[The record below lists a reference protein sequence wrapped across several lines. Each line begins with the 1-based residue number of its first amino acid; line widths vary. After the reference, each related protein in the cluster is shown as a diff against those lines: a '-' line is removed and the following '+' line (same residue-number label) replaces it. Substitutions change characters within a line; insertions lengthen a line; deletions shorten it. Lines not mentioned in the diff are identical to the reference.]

1 MLGVAGSVT
10 NSCDITHK
18 LVSNQGSAIFDGTN
32 DFIDASSVASNLSM
46 TTGTVSLWAR
56 ITTTSNNE
64 SFFNCSDGESG
75 DNKFSI
81 FYLTSS
87 GILRGNYKFGGT
99 AVNVDH
105 SIGND
110 DIVGAGWFHV
120 ALTYDTSANSLI
132 LYFNGS
138 AVATSTTSLTAINTD
153 SVTIDRVY
161 LGKNSNADNT
171 FHQGYIDEYAY
182 FARVLTASEIS
193 DIHAAKGLFNY
204 AEDLSLTGT
213 NNQLKQWLR
222 FGDGSAGGL
231 NDVTTGIIDM
241 SNATL
246 GSDVITNGDFNG
258 NADNWTLTNAEYQ
271 ASGNNVIL
279 TKPSSGNSSIF
290 QTSLSFQ
297 EGQILRYKF
306 KFVSFTGSP
315 FIRIDGFSG
324 SNPLNTSTSF
334 AASGGDVDTYV
345 KTDRAGTSVFLYIV
359 GGSVGDT
366 VVIDDVS
373 VQIVQGNPAFVSGAL
388 INQNN
393 LPG

>member
-32 DFIDASSVASNLSM
+32 DFIDASSVASDLSM

-56 ITTTSNNE
+56 VTTTSNNE
-64 SFFNCSDGESG
+64 SFFNISDGTSG
-75 DNKFSI
+75 SNKFSI

-87 GILRGNYKFGGT
+87 AILRGNYKFGST
-99 AVNVDH
+99 TVNVEH
-105 SIGND
+105 SISNS
-110 DIVGAGWFHV
+110 DIVAAGWFHV

-132 LYFNGS
+132 LYFNGT
-138 AVATSTTSLTAINTD
+138 AVATSTTSLTAIDTG

-204 AEDLSLTGT
+204 AEDLSLVGT
-213 NNQLKQWLR
+213 ANQLKQWLR
-222 FGDGSAGGL
+222 FGDGSVQGTK
-231 NDVTTGIIDM
+231 DQTTGIIDM
-241 SNATL
+241 SNPTL
-246 GSDVITNGDFNG
+246 GSELVVNGDFATDSDWDKG
-258 NADNWTLTNAEYQ
+258 ANWTIANNLATSDGSQTGNVSLFQLNSVNNFVTGKIYKVEFTISNYVAGVINPHIRGQ
-271 ASGNNVIL
+271 ASGNV
-279 TKPSSGNSSIF
+279 SGNG
-290 QTSLSFQ
+290 L
-297 EGQILRYKF
+297 
-306 KFVSFTGSP
+306 
-315 FIRIDGFSG
+315 
-324 SNPLNTSTSF
+324 
-334 AASGGDVDTYV
+334 
-345 KTDRAGTSVFLYIV
+345 KTAYITAGGTSHGINLYA
-359 GGSVGDT
+359 GSTFAGSISNVT
-366 VVIDDVS
+366 AK
-373 VQIVQGNPAFVSGAL
+373 QIQGNPAFVSGAL